1 MNGSIA
7 LRIAD
12 AANDQTA
19 FVTAL
24 DCAHR
29 RAQHSCF
36 NQHIIA
42 DAERGYIAID
52 EGDYGALSQQMMD
65 RVIQTIP
72 GALLDEY

>member
-7 LRIAD
+7 PNIAD
-12 AANDQTA
+12 AANDQAA
-19 FVTAL
+19 FVAAL

-29 RAQHSCF
+29 RALHSYF
-36 NQHIIA
+36 NQHIIT
-42 DAERGYIAID
+42 DAEPGYVAID

-65 RVIQTIP
+65 RVVQTIP

>member
-1 MNGSIA
+1 MNGSIV

-19 FVTAL
+19 FVAAL

-29 RAQHSCF
+29 RALHSCF
-36 NQHIIA
+36 SQHIIT
-42 DAERGYIAID
+42 DEERGYVAID

-65 RVIQTIP
+65 RVVQTIP